1 MIPSEENG
9 LGGEALGFPSA
20 EDGLGGMS
28 FFGNEDG
35 EAAAG
40 ACTVGHTQSKFH
52 SEVLGQG
59 AEVVANSAV
68 VEFRNRPGGEKS
80 HAKLSAGDLFFE
92 RFDIGAHAEKM
103 LGNGGDGAATVWTD
117 QADGDKGATGH
128 S

>member
-1 MIPSEENG
+1 MISSEENG

-40 ACTVGHTQSKFH
+40 ACAVGHAQSKFH

-59 AEVVANSAV
+59 AEVGANSVV
-68 VEFRNRPGGEKS
+68 VEF
-80 HAKLSAGDLFFE
+80 
-92 RFDIGAHAEKM
+92 
-103 LGNGGDGAATVWTD
+103 
-117 QADGDKGATGH
+117 
-128 S
+128 